1 LTITELV
8 VAFQLTAAGTWVP
21 SAVRRWTASA
31 VGLAMG
37 SLNPISTLAA
47 SPTLL
52 APAAG
57 VRDTT
62 VGATVSP
69 VGTAVRVVSFQLSAC
84 TGMPA
89 TSVTPAVSTTS

>member
-31 VGLAMG
+31 VGLAIG
-37 SLNPISTLAA
+37 SLNPMSTLTPV
-47 SPTLL
+47 PTAE

-62 VGATVSP
+62 VGAVVSP
-69 VGTAVRVVSFQLSAC
+69 EGGAPAVVNRHVSAA
-84 TGMPA
+84 TGFPA
-89 TSVTPAVSTTS
+89 TSVTPVVSTTS